1 MSALRPKIVLASG
14 SPRRAEL
21 LSRLGLP
28 FVVRVSGVDESG
40 LEHLSPPAQA
50 RELARLKARAVWQR
64 GDWVLAADTVVA
76 LEDRVLG
83 KPADRD
89 EYRRFIRLLSGR
101 RHTVFTGFVLLHPE
115 GAEHAHVEPAEVYF
129 RRLADWEIE
138 WYVASGEG
146 MDKAGGYGVQEKGM
160 VLVERLEGDFYTV
173 MGLPVARVWEALTK
187 AGYPMV
193 TTATSPADNGVQA
206 DD

>member
-1 MSALRPKIVLASG
+1 MSDLRPKIVLASG

-40 LEHLSPPAQA
+40 LEHLSPPEQA
-50 RELARLKARAVWQR
+50 RELARLKARAVWQP

-76 LEDRVLG
+76 VEDRVLG
-83 KPADRD
+83 KPADQAECRH
-89 EYRRFIRLLSGR
+89 FIRLLSGR
-101 RHTVFTGFVLLHPE
+101 KHTVFTGFVLLDPA
-115 GAEHAHVEPAEVYF
+115 GTEHAQVEPAEVFF
-129 RRLADWEIE
+129 RSLADWEIE

-146 MDKAGGYGVQEKGM
+146 MDKAGAYGVQEKGM

-173 MGLPVARVWEALTK
+173 MGLPVARVWEALSR
-187 AGYPMV
+187 AGYPLV
-193 TTATSPADNGVQA
+193 EPAIPWGRNGVGA